1 MHMPKTFLSDK
12 RFITCHS
19 AGKEKKLL
27 TLSREVDQ
35 VNRTTIVEPQETKR
49 IIIRDFFALIEK
61 VPNKDDQ
68 ASIQTFLR
76 YLQSLL
82 RIKQVVPPVVEIMTV
97 IKQNKPLL
105 YHAARRITLPSSNL
119 HMLFQLEM
127 DIMLAHERLRQ
138 YDK

>member
-1 MHMPKTFLSDK
+1 M
-12 RFITCHS
+12 
-19 AGKEKKLL
+19 
-27 TLSREVDQ
+27 DQ
-35 VNRTTIVEPQETKR
+35 LNRTTIVEPQETKR
-49 IIIRDFFALIEK
+49 IIVRDFFALIET

-97 IKQNKPLL
+97 FKQNKPLL